1 MAGIIRSEALNM
13 DFKTLK
19 IFRSVARAGS
29 ISRAAAELHYVQSN
43 VSARIQQLE
52 EKLGATLFVRQSR
65 GMRLTAAGETL
76 ISYADRIL
84 NMREEAIQAVL
95 SATQGK
101 GLLRIGVMESTL
113 AIRLPDVLHEF
124 VTRYPDINLDI
135 QTGATDTL
143 LDSVVNHRVD
153 GAFIGGDIKSSQ
165 VKSVYLLSEEIVLI
179 TAASMTSPDQCAF
192 NKLIVF
198 RQGCAYRAFGEQWLR
213 EQGYSPVKITEL
225 GTLDGILT
233 CVATGIG
240 ITFLPRSVA
249 ERHFLG
255 PKIRFHSLDSDRA
268 RVNINAIMN
277 AGIQPHP
284 ALMML
289 VDLML

>member
-1 MAGIIRSEALNM
+1 M
-13 DFKTLK
+13 DFNTLK

-29 ISRAAAELHYVQSN
+29 ISRAAEELHYVQSN

-52 EKLGATLFVRQSR
+52 ERLGATLFVRQSR

-95 SATQGK
+95 STTQGK
-101 GLLRIGVMESTL
+101 GLLKIGVMESTL
-113 AIRLPDVLHEF
+113 AIRLPDVLHDF
-124 VTRYPDINLDI
+124 VARYPDINLDI

-143 LDSVVNHRVD
+143 LDAVVNHRVD

-179 TAASMTSPDQCAF
+179 TSTSMTSPDQCAF
-192 NKLIVF
+192 KKLIVF

-233 CVATGIG
+233 CVSAGIG
-240 ITFLPRSVA
+240 ITFLPKSVA
-249 ERHFLG
+249 EKHFLG
-255 PKIRFHSLDSDRA
+255 QKIRFHSLDSDRA
-268 RVNINAIMN
+268 RVNINVIMN
-277 AGIQPHP
+277 GDTQPHP
-284 ALMML
+284 GLMML
-289 VDLML
+289 VDLIL